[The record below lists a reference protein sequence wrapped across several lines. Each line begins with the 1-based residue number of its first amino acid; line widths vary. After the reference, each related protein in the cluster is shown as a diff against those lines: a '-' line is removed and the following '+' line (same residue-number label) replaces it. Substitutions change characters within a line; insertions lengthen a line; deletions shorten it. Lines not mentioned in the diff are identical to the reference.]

1 METLLN
7 PFRGKPTYMSPRVK
21 GYTDIQCI
29 CHPNLYGYTDT
40 CRLGYLYQKSTFFGQ
55 GLKFYLPPKGLMQDH
70 LIREIK
76 LRLPRHSKVYANCCK
91 IFGYEPFLTVTFDN
105 ATLQPYVH
113 KLPRYDINNFT
124 TKTATETSTDRRSKL
139 LHTSLQGAAIWRI

>member
-40 CRLGYLYQKSTFFGQ
+40 CRLGYLYQKSTFFRARVKI
-55 GLKFYLPPKGLMQDH
+55 LFT
-70 LIREIK
+70 
-76 LRLPRHSKVYANCCK
+76 SKRVNAGPSHQRNKTK
-91 IFGYEPFLTVTFDN
+91 I
-105 ATLQPYVH
+105 
-113 KLPRYDINNFT
+113 
-124 TKTATETSTDRRSKL
+124 TA
-139 LHTSLQGAAIWRI
+139 SLQSLCQLLQDIWIRTVSHSNVW